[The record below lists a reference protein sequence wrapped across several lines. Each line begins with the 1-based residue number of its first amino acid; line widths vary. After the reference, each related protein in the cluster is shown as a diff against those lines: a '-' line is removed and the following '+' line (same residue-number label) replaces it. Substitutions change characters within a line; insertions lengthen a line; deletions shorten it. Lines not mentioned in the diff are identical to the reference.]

1 MTLTYDKNDYK
12 KYEKTNNSDIDYISN
27 MITSHNHN
35 NIGRMTK
42 SVTMTITVI
51 IEFKITEMYDFF
63 TYFVCHYFATMWIEM
78 KSIVMTQ
85 YWQNDNNSN
94 KSNNSNNSSH
104 KIEYIDKNIRLSII
118 MKLIIVDL

>member
-1 MTLTYDKNDYK
+1 MTHTYDKNDYK

-63 TYFVCHYFATMWIEM
+63 TYFVCHYFATMLIEM
-78 KSIVMTQ
+78 KTIVMT
-85 YWQNDNNSN
+85 
-94 KSNNSNNSSH
+94 H
-104 KIEYIDKNIRLSII
+104 KIEYIDKNMRLSII